1 MMPTPTLLRLTT
13 ALTAALVA
21 PLTAHAAPLAAPDH
35 CDRACLSALADQLL
49 DTMVAHDP
57 ARLPLAT
64 RYAATENSVPAA
76 PTMMTAWRSV
86 TAVKDRFYAIDAASQ
101 QVFLVV
107 GLAEGPN
114 DTLLWGRLKVQQR
127 RLAEIELYENRS
139 RAQGGYQFAGNG
151 PAHFPK
157 PWSELVDAARV
168 PPRATLQTH
177 AKAIFAGRGATLP
190 AAPGCVL
197 MENGKVVEE
206 HAEVAAEVSGSAAP
220 AVADGGMVP
229 IPCGLPPQ
237 RPTDPKARADIVDE
251 VQGVVVAMATVHG
264 SAQPMV
270 VSTPTES
277 AFVPDQILA
286 PYAAMLK
293 KQQASGRYTAPALRP
308 MPATAAAAEVHRLY
322 DGRLQGQLLLVN
334 LGAPGSHSP
343 WSR

>member
-1 MMPTPTLLRLTT
+1 MLCPLFSRPARTLLP
-13 ALTAALVA
+13 ALCLGATLATQAATPA
-21 PLTAHAAPLAAPDH
+21 
-35 CDRACLSALADQLL
+35 CDRACLSGLADQLL
-49 DTMVAHDP
+49 DSMVARDP
-57 ARLPLAT
+57 ARVPLAP

-76 PTMMTAWRSV
+76 LPMMTAWRSV
-86 TAVKDRFYAIDAASQ
+86 TALKDRFYAIDATSQ
-101 QVFLVV
+101 QVFVVV

-114 DTLLWGRLKVQQR
+114 ETLLWGRLKAQGRQ
-127 RLAEIELYENRS
+127 LAEIELYENRS

-157 PWSELVDAARV
+157 PWTAAVPADRV
-168 PPRATLQTH
+168 PARATLQAH
-177 AKAIFAGRGATLP
+177 GQAIFAGRGKTLP

-206 HAEVAAEVSGSAAP
+206 HAEVAAEVAGGAVAAP
-220 AVADGGMVP
+220 ADGGMVP

-251 VQGVVVAMATVHG
+251 VQGVVVAIATVHG
-264 SAQPMV
+264 SAQPML

-293 KQQASGRYTAPALRP
+293 KQQASGRFSAPSLRP
-308 MPATAAAAEVHRLY
+308 LPATAAAAEVHRLY

-343 WSR
+343 WTR